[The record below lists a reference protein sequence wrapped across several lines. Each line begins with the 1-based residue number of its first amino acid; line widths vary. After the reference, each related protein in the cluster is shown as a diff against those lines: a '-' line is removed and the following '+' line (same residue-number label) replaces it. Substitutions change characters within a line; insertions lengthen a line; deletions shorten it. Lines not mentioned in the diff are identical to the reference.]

1 MKHTYTIKGMT
12 CGGCKASVE
21 KYLSAIENVTNVSVN
36 LEKGEADITMSH
48 HIETKVFQ
56 STLPEKYTFNE
67 EIFFPNISRFVY
79 YDLFQVKKLF
89 KIMFKPDLYSM
100 SF

>member
-67 EIFFPNISRFVY
+67 KNSSKESIPNRCI
-79 YDLFQVKKLF
+79 
-89 KIMFKPDLYSM
+89 
-100 SF
+100 